1 MSWSN
6 PTPEEAE
13 QNYYY
18 YKNKY
23 YYAANQRNQS
33 IKQEEKLAAERR
45 SASSAYNSLSN
56 QKKNLEKRL
65 EALVR
70 IIAMLEG
77 TGGWLSVSV
86 PDVISKALKSVIKAD
101 EDHKNSIKLSGGVAA
116 ASLVEAFR
124 PKTVEG
130 DADSAAALAAY
141 KSEKSSLENQISD
154 LNTQITNTAATIDAL
169 NSKINACNSMQAD
182 LKNVMNSSSY
192 EMLHFQ
198 KFLP

>member
-33 IKQEEKLAAERR
+33 IKQEEKLVAEKN
-45 SASSAYNSLSN
+45 SASSTYNNLSN
-56 QKKNLEKRL
+56 QKINLEKRL

-77 TGGWLSVSV
+77 TGGWLSVNV
-86 PDVISKALKSVIKAD
+86 PDVISKAVNSVTKAD
-101 EDHKNSIKLSGGVAA
+101 EEHRNSIRLSGGAAA
-116 ASLVEAFR
+116 ASLVEAFK
-124 PKTVEG
+124 PKTVES
-130 DADSAAALAAY
+130 DANSAAALAAY
-141 KSEKSSLENQISD
+141 KSEKTSLENQISD
-154 LNTQITNTAATIDAL
+154 LKTQIANTAAAIDSL
-169 NSKINACNSMQAD
+169 NSKISSCNSLQAD

-192 EMLHFQ
+192 EMLHYQ